1 MNNCFVLFSITLPIV
16 LLNKVMG
23 AQYTKEQFVNSAK
36 AVHGNKYN
44 YDKVVYKNSKIKIE
58 IICPDHGE
66 FRQVPNSHLNGNGCP
81 KCGAQSRREHAK
93 KRRVSAQQFI
103 KAAKTIH
110 GDKYIYDKVVY
121 RATNTKV
128 TIICPDHG
136 EFLQNPY
143 NHKTGE
149 GCPKCA
155 PNRKLNTREFIKK
168 AIAIHGDKYRYDDV
182 EYVRNDKKVII
193 ICPIHGNFEQT
204 PHAHTSKRVA
214 GCPACGGTQK
224 GNTKAFIEAAKKIH
238 GNKYNY
244 DKVEYKSNK
253 KYVIISC
260 PEHGDFR
267 QFPQNHLRQGC
278 SACSGTRKGNTK
290 AFIEAAKKIHG
301 NKYNYDKV
309 EYKNNKTKVIIIC
322 KKHGEFKQSPK
333 THVHMATGCSRCT
346 NKAEG
351 KLADYLNKLFI
362 VHRRF
367 WIERKEY
374 DFFLPDFNLIIE
386 RDGEQ
391 HYKENNL
398 FSRGDNNYLSKQ
410 HENDLFKTRL
420 AKKKGYKIA
429 RIPYWLSDKEVKRE
443 IDNIISGNPSYPD
456 VPNLN
461 HEISK
466 PKPVN

>member
-244 DKVEYKSNK
+244 DKVEYK
-253 KYVIISC
+253 
-260 PEHGDFR
+260 
-267 QFPQNHLRQGC
+267 
-278 SACSGTRKGNTK
+278 
-290 AFIEAAKKIHG
+290 
-301 NKYNYDKV
+301 
-309 EYKNNKTKVIIIC
+309 NNKTKVIIIC